1 VIEGSGDTESA
12 ASRRAAERRSASA
25 GRGDDSRRRARG
37 GRSGEA
43 GQGEPAGRR
52 RRRGSRR
59 SETSARV
66 LFAIPA
72 AAFAIFIVVQGGL
85 VFSVAL
91 VGLGVVALHE
101 LYTLM
106 ERVRPVKLAGFLM
119 VAGLVLAAGFGDEFW
134 ILLVLVLSF
143 PVTFMFALARP
154 GREDVS
160 WAIAATMFGGLWIG
174 LAFAHA
180 VFLRELPHG
189 AALVIDVLI
198 GTFIGDTAAYFG
210 GRAWGRRSLAP
221 LISPNKTLEGAVAG
235 VVGGTLAFWLF
246 AISYQ
251 DFFDGRDALIMGLA
265 VALATPVG
273 DLFQSLV
280 KRDLGTKD
288 TGRFFGPHGGVL
300 DRLDAVFFTAV
311 TGYYAALAVGF

>member
-1 VIEGSGDTESA
+1 MIEGSGDRESA
-12 ASRRAAERRSASA
+12 ASRRAAERRSAAA
-25 GRGDDSRRRARG
+25 GRDDGSGRRRG
-37 GRSGEA
+37 GRSAEPGEGA
-43 GQGEPAGRR
+43 TGRR

-59 SETSARV
+59 SETWARV

-72 AAFAIFIVVQGGL
+72 IAFAIFIVVEGGF

-91 VGLGVVALHE
+91 VGLGIVALHE
-101 LYTLM
+101 LYSLM
-106 ERVRPVKLAGFLM
+106 ERVRPVKLAGFIM
-119 VAGLVLAAGFGDEFW
+119 VAALVLAAAFGDEFW
-134 ILLVLVLSF
+134 ILLALVLAF
-143 PVTFMFALARP
+143 PITFVLALARP
-154 GREDVS
+154 GRDDVS

-180 VFLRELPHG
+180 VLLRDLPHG

-198 GTFIGDTAAYFG
+198 GTFVGDTAAYFG
-210 GRAWGRRSLAP
+210 GRAWGRRALAP

-265 VALATPVG
+265 VAIATPAG

-288 TGRFFGPHGGVL
+288 TGRLFGPHGGVL

-311 TGYYAALAVGF
+311 TGYYAAVAVGF